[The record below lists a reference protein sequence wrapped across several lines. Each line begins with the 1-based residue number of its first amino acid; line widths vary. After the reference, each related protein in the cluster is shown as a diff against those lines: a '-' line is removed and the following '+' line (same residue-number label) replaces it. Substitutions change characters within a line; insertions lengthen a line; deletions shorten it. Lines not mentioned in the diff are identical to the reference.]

1 MPIRISA
8 TQSHIIK
15 ERWNRDGPSRGW
27 GPAAGPWTSCY
38 PPILTLGEGAGVL
51 NQGCA
56 MRDACPLRADL
67 ASAGPGVSDD
77 GCLPNLIAFCESI
90 RTTEEHDVV
99 AHEYNA
105 KQNYT
110 FRFEWEDGSRVFDW
124 TEQVSKETPIPFNI
138 SVSLTGL
145 QRTGAGWTYNI
156 SRGQQE

>member
-1 MPIRISA
+1 
-8 TQSHIIK
+8 
-15 ERWNRDGPSRGW
+15 
-27 GPAAGPWTSCY
+27 
-38 PPILTLGEGAGVL
+38 
-51 NQGCA
+51 
-56 MRDACPLRADL
+56 MRDVCPLRADL

-124 TEQVSKETPIPFNI
+124 TDQVSKETPIPFNI

-156 SRGQQE
+156 SRGEEE